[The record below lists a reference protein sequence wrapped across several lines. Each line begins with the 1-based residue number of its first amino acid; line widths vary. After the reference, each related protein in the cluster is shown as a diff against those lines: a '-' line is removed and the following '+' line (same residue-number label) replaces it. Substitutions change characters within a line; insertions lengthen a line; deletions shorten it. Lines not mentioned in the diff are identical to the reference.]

1 MSCNVSRPT
10 LVAALLAMII
20 LPLIA
25 SWSAYPISH
34 LPPGFGQFPPL
45 FVENPPGF
53 NLTIFSIL
61 ALVEMAFII
70 FLLFPQWFGFK
81 QATPSPKLALKALP
95 IWFWLGLGSTLFF
108 WWLMWSRETVFGNL
122 VYYAFTP
129 MWWGFI
135 FVLDGLTY
143 RYSGGYSLFASRR
156 KTFLISAV
164 VSVGGWYFFE
174 YFDYFALG
182 NWYYPNTVIPGLS
195 HSTIVA
201 LFLIAYSTVW
211 PAVFEWYTLLNAFP
225 KVVARY
231 VQGPKLVL
239 SGKPL
244 LYLSFILFLA
254 VPFWPY
260 PLFWAM
266 WIAPLI
272 GVAGVLM
279 MFNIWTPLTALA
291 QGNWSPILLI
301 ALSSLFNGFFWEVW
315 NYGSAHPVSP
325 VTNPNYWVYDIPY
338 VNVIHIFAEMPL
350 LGFFGYLP
358 FGVLVWVVFIWAGK
372 VFGFDTNLLADGKNS

>member
-1 MSCNVSRPT
+1 MPPTQSRS
-10 LVAALLAMII
+10 ALILAVVAMIV

-25 SWSAYPISH
+25 SWFAYPTTH
-34 LPPGFGQFPPL
+34 LPPGFGIFPPL
-45 FVENPPGF
+45 YVENPPGF
-53 NLTIFSIL
+53 NLTIFIAL
-61 ALVEMAFII
+61 ALVEIAFVV

-81 QATPSPKLALKALP
+81 SVESAPEPKLQALP
-95 IWFWLGLGSTLFF
+95 IWFWLGLGVTLFF
-108 WWLMWSRETVFGNL
+108 WWLMWARTTVFGSL

-143 RYSGGYSLFASRR
+143 RYSGGYSLFASRP
-156 KTFLISAV
+156 KTFLISAI
-164 VSVGGWYFFE
+164 VSVGGWFFFE

-225 KVVARY
+225 KLANRY
-231 VQGPKLVL
+231 SQGPKLVL
-239 SGKPL
+239 PAKL
-244 LYLSFILFLA
+244 LLCLSFILFSA

-272 GVAGVLM
+272 GVAGILM
-279 MFNIWTPLTALA
+279 MQNIWTPFSALA
-291 QGNWSPILLI
+291 NGNWSPVLLI
-301 ALSSLFNGFFWEVW
+301 ALSSLFNGLFWEVW
-315 NYGSAHPVSP
+315 NFGSAHPVLP
-325 VTNPNYWVYDIPY
+325 VTNPNYWIYDIPY

-350 LGFFGYLP
+350 LGFFGYMP

-372 VFGFDTNLLADGKNS
+372 VLGFDTNLLQNDKNS